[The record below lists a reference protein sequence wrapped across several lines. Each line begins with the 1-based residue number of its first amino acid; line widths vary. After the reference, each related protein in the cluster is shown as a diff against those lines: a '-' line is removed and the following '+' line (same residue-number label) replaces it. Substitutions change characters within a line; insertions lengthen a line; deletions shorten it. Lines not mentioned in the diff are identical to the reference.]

1 MSFAESMNQCL
12 RSSIPVL
19 FLALTFCG
27 LSLASASQSSSSSHG
42 SHWFPSRN
50 GNATETPSDFTKN
63 DLLLGSQD
71 TFFWFLVP
79 LFGLMCTGVCVAI
92 NYVTLIILHVFGLV
106 YTWVRPALRCDEG
119 RYDSDDPCRETSGL
133 IAIRRSPTAFAV
145 SSTKQRVITTG
156 VLLLMVST
164 AIPYHFAYMVLC
176 VVHIA
181 TTTRSL
187 RIARETVCSFS
198 LKVHVN
204 GSTDLLQHSEANY
217 NFFNYCQTILVLMI
231 WILPIN
237 IPVLVVWVRNLA
249 VHWLTPFSSHHN
261 ILSIMPFI
269 LLVET
274 LSTGRMVPRVTNRYV
289 FIAGLAGWL
298 TALTFGKQVPL
309 LHQHPPFQPGWLRRH
324 LRCHLRLP
332 PPPHRQHSLR
342 MVGGDP
348 PILDLSHHRVA

>member
-1 MSFAESMNQCL
+1 MSFAESTNQCL

-27 LSLASASQSSSSSHG
+27 MSLSSANSSSSYHG
-42 SHWFPSRN
+42 SHWFLSRN

-92 NYVTLIILHVFGLV
+92 NYATLVILYVFGTV
-106 YTWVRPALRCDEG
+106 YSLLRPALRCDEG
-119 RYDSDDPCRETSGL
+119 RYGL
-133 IAIRRSPTAFAV
+133 IHPQGKESSNADILFFCRRSPTAFAV

-187 RIARETVCSFS
+187 RIARETVRFS
-198 LKVHVN
+198 PQDEYEQAH
-204 GSTDLLQHSEANY
+204 
-217 NFFNYCQTILVLMI
+217 
-231 WILPIN
+231 
-237 IPVLVVWVRNLA
+237 
-249 VHWLTPFSSHHN
+249 
-261 ILSIMPFI
+261 
-269 LLVET
+269 
-274 LSTGRMVPRVTNRYV
+274 
-289 FIAGLAGWL
+289 
-298 TALTFGKQVPL
+298 
-309 LHQHPPFQPGWLRRH
+309 
-324 LRCHLRLP
+324 
-332 PPPHRQHSLR
+332 
-342 MVGGDP
+342 
-348 PILDLSHHRVA
+348 